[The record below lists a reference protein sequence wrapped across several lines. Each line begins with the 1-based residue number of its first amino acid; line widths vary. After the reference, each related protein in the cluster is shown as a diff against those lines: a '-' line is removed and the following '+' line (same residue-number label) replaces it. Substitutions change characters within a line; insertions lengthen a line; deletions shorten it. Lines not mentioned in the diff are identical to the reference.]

1 MISTARRRPRHVE
14 ISVQPAL
21 SSSLSQLNDQWQL
34 WLESVTAPIPLGK
47 DGEID
52 HSLVP
57 ETLARSSIRIVVR
70 DDDDEIHWKTSAT
83 TTASSSQPSFTS
95 LGRSKHRYFV
105 PGNPFL
111 VHSFVLSTE
120 EIGVEELEPAGGGG
134 GGDDEWTAGC
144 DNLTL
149 PHVSTD
155 GLWESLIFDSNVK
168 CSLLDYAQS
177 ALLFSDRGVSSHVV
191 QWNRILLL
199 HGVPGTGKTSLCR
212 ALAHKLAI
220 RLGGRRFP
228 RATLLEVHSHSL
240 FSKWFSTSGKLVSTL
255 FQMVR
260 DMVEDDPSTLVF
272 VLIDEVESLASS
284 RGGGGGSGGGDP
296 SDAMRAVNSLLT
308 SLDRLRSYPN
318 VLVLA
323 TTNLTGSVDAAF
335 VDRVDLKLHIGLPIL
350 KARYQILQ
358 SCLEELI
365 RVGIIIIINGKRSGH
380 PQSDN
385 EANHHPNGGIL
396 DIEELYEDV
405 EEDEERKDEFSSIP
419 GPSVV
424 GSRINRCSRML
435 LECAKQSEGLSGRS
449 LRRLPLQSHAQFIQ
463 NGGLGND
470 ENAIPLDTFLEALL
484 LGIQYEQQARVNL
497 CS

>member
-1 MISTARRRPRHVE
+1 M
-14 ISVQPAL
+14 
-21 SSSLSQLNDQWQL
+21 
-34 WLESVTAPIPLGK
+34 
-47 DGEID
+47 
-52 HSLVP
+52 P
-57 ETLARSSIRIVVR
+57 ETLSRSCIRVVVCDDD
-70 DDDDEIHWKTSAT
+70 DDDDEIQWKLSAT
-83 TTASSSQPSFTS
+83 STISSSQSSLTSFRRT
-95 LGRSKHRYFV
+95 RNRYFV
-105 PGNPFL
+105 SENPFL
-111 VHSFVLSTE
+111 VHTFVLSND
-120 EIGVEELEPAGGGG
+120 EIGVEELEAAGG

-144 DNLTL
+144 DNITL
-149 PHVSTD
+149 PHRSTD
-155 GLWESLIFDSNVK
+155 GLWESLIFDTKVK

-177 ALLFSDRGVSSHVV
+177 ALLFSERGVSSHVV

-220 RLGGRRFP
+220 RLRGRTFP

-260 DMVEDDPSTLVF
+260 DMLEDDPSMLVF

-284 RGGGGGSGGGDP
+284 RSGSSGSSNGDP

-365 RVGIIIIINGKRSGH
+365 RVGIIINSRGVYCD
-380 PQSDN
+380 PPVDN
-385 EANHHPNGGIL
+385 NESNHYPNEGFLDIDEVL
-396 DIEELYEDV
+396 TDIEEEN
-405 EEDEERKDEFSSIP
+405 EERKDESSCTTEGGRRGGV
-419 GPSVV
+419 GPSSVF
-424 GSRINRCSRML
+424 GTSTNQLSRML
-435 LECAKQSEGLSGRS
+435 LKCAQHSEGLSGRS
-449 LRRLPLQSHAQFIQ
+449 LRRLPLQSHAQFLQ
-463 NGGLGND
+463 NGCIGNVD
-470 ENAIPLDTFLEALL
+470 EGISLDVFLEALL
-484 LGIQYEQQARVNL
+484 LGIEYEQKARTDL